1 MTVRCDWCGTSHDGR
16 TLKKIGTRSET
27 NDLEWNNVCRNCYE
41 QEMGNRDV
49 DLKIYEELMRTRPEL
64 SENERDME
72 LDRIVFGMSAIR
84 GSL

>member
-1 MTVRCDWCGTSHDGR
+1 MAVKCDWCGTRHDGR
-16 TLKKIGTRSET
+16 TLKKIGTRSEA
-27 NDLEWNNVCRNCYE
+27 NEIEWSKVCYNCYE

-49 DLKIYEELMRTRPEL
+49 DLKIYEELMLTRPEL

-72 LDRIVFGMSAIR
+72 LDRIVFGMPAIR